1 MREDYSPIR
10 QILVALDASTSSVN
24 ALQAAVELAER
35 FNAELIGLFIEDINL
50 LRLAQ
55 LPFAREVSIFAPMPK
70 PLKSLEIEMQLRAQ
84 AERMRRLLAQSAQR
98 HGVAWI
104 FRIARGA
111 VAAEIL
117 AAGAQADLLILGK
130 IGRSMP
136 GLQRMGSTVRMML
149 LQRQGMTL
157 IMESRVFLTMPVVTL
172 YDGSEVARKAL
183 EIAAFLVKSK
193 AGRLTV
199 LVVAGEMGKARDL
212 ENEVLHRLQALGLA
226 AEMRLLVNPLLRG
239 LARRVREESAGPVVL
254 PCRKDWLEGE
264 QLCALVDE
272 IVNPV
277 LLVR

>member
-24 ALQAAVELAER
+24 ALQAAVELADR
-35 FNAELIGLFIEDINL
+35 FNAELIGLFVEDINL

-55 LPFAREVSIFAPMPK
+55 LPFAREVSIFATLPRPM
-70 PLKSLEIEMQLRAQ
+70 KSLEIEMQLRAQ
-84 AERMRRLLAQSAQR
+84 AERMRRLLAQNAEKR
-98 HGVAWI
+98 GVPWI
-104 FRIARGA
+104 FRIARGS

-117 AAGAQADLLILGK
+117 SAGAQADLLILGK

-157 IMESRVFLTMPVVTL
+157 IMESRVLLTMPVVTL

-183 EIAAFLVKSK
+183 DIAAFLVKSK
-193 AGRLTV
+193 AGDLKV
-199 LVVAGEMGKARDL
+199 FVVAGEMGKAREL
-212 ENEVLHRLQALGLA
+212 ENEVLHRLQALGLEA
-226 AEMRLLVNPLLRG
+226 DIRLMASPLPEWV
-239 LARRVREESAGPVVL
+239 ARRVRDETSGPVVL

-264 QLCALVDE
+264 QLCAVVDQ
-272 IVNPV
+272 IANPV